1 MCTQISVCTHTVSV
15 NVSLQRA
22 EGDADALGGAVVHD
36 RVAQVVPG
44 HARQAVERAGGQVDR
59 AHVGLLQGARRH
71 LLASVGVPEQQP
83 ALATDAQADDQLG
96 VPCSSGPWLK
106 GVGKGHGLG
115 VWVRGVA
122 KGCG

>member
-1 MCTQISVCTHTVSV
+1 MPRCEAFIGLMRIERVYTHSIEYGKL
-15 NVSLQRA
+15 SLQRA

-96 VPCSSGPWLK
+96 VPCS
-106 GVGKGHGLG
+106 
-115 VWVRGVA
+115 
-122 KGCG
+122 

>member
-1 MCTQISVCTHTVSV
+1 MRIERVYTHSISKL
-15 NVSLQRA
+15 SLQRA
-22 EGDADALGGAVVHD
+22 EGDADALGGAVVHE

-96 VPCSSGPWLK
+96 VPCS
-106 GVGKGHGLG
+106 
-115 VWVRGVA
+115 
-122 KGCG
+122 

>member
-1 MCTQISVCTHTVSV
+1 MPRCEAFIGLMRIERVYTHSISKL
-15 NVSLQRA
+15 SLQRA

-44 HARQAVERAGGQVDR
+44 HARQAVERAGGEVDR
-59 AHVGLLQGARRH
+59 AHVGQLQGARRH

-96 VPCSSGPWLK
+96 VPCS
-106 GVGKGHGLG
+106 
-115 VWVRGVA
+115 
-122 KGCG
+122 